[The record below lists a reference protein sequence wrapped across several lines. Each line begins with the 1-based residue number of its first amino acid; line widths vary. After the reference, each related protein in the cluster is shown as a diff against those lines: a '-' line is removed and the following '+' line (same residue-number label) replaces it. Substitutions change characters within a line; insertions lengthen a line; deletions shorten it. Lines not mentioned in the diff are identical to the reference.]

1 MTNNRMIC
9 PKCGGNGF
17 IKSHWEA
24 EEVIVQ
30 CKTCESSGELSP
42 TKHYGQTWTEP
53 NGNKALYFGPL
64 LDPDEF
70 KDWTLD

>member
-1 MTNNRMIC
+1 MIC

-30 CKTCESSGELSP
+30 CKTCESSGELDP
-42 TKHYGQTWTEP
+42 NKFYYQTWTEP
-53 NGNKALYFGPL
+53 HGTKTY
-64 LDPDEF
+64 
-70 KDWTLD
+70 

>member
-1 MTNNRMIC
+1 M
-9 PKCGGNGF
+9 
-17 IKSHWEA
+17 
-24 EEVIVQ
+24 Q
-30 CKTCESSGELSP
+30 CETCESSGELSP

>member
-1 MTNNRMIC
+1 MIC

-24 EEVIVQ
+24 EEVIMQ
-30 CKTCESSGELSP
+30 CETCESSGELSH